1 MLVFEK
7 VDELQSYLQNCKQ
20 QLIGFVPTMGALHEG
35 HLSLIQASKSKTD
48 ITVCSIFVNPIQFN
62 KKEDLDNYPRNKET
76 DLQLLKNSHC
86 DVVFIPSVE
95 EMYPT
100 QHFKEY
106 DFGKIGEVMEGEHR
120 PGHFNGVG
128 NVIERFFEIIQPDF
142 AFFGEKDFQQLAI
155 VKELAR
161 QLKSKTQIIGCPI
174 YREKNGL
181 AMSSRN
187 ERLSIEERLNAK
199 IIYDS
204 LLNIK
209 HEFKSYSVEEVKNH
223 FKITVNQQHPFI
235 VEYIEIADGNT
246 LQSINNWNESDY
258 CVAFTAVNV
267 GNVRLIDNMTIFN

>member
-35 HLSLIQASKSKTD
+35 HLSLIQASKNKTD

-62 KKEDLDNYPRNKET
+62 KKEDLDNYPRNTET

-86 DVVFIPSVE
+86 DVVFIPRVE
-95 EMYPT
+95 EMYPN
-100 QHFKEY
+100 QQFKEY

-187 ERLSIEERLNAK
+187 ERLSIEERQNAK
-199 IIYDS
+199 IIYES
-204 LLNIK
+204 LSQIK
-209 HEFKSYSVEEVKNH
+209 HEFKSHSVEEAKNH
-223 FKITVNQQHPFI
+223 FKITVNQQHPFK

-246 LQSINNWNESDY
+246 LQSINHWNESDY